1 VSTAVGAM
9 MHRADSTS
17 LLQRVGVPT
26 LIVAGA
32 EDALIP
38 SAEAEAMHKAIPT
51 SRYELMPFVGHL
63 PNLEEPAHFNAIL
76 SEFLDTL

>member
-1 VSTAVGAM
+1 M
-9 MHRADSTS
+9 MHRADSTP
-17 LLQRVGVPT
+17 LLQRVSVPT

-32 EDALIP
+32 EDSLIP
-38 SAEAEAMHKAIPT
+38 PAEAEAMHKAIPA

-63 PNLEEPAHFNAIL
+63 PNLEEPVRFSTIL